1 MRIYVIVL
9 IIAAASVMAL
19 AACGGVPAP
28 YGLYGSRPAKQWG
41 GASTCP
47 SC

>member
-1 MRIYVIVL
+1 MRIYFIVL
-9 IIAAASVMAL
+9 IIAAASVL
-19 AACGGVPAP
+19 TITACGSGPAP
-28 YGLYGSRPAKQWG
+28 YGLYGGRPAQQWG

>member
-1 MRIYVIVL
+1 MRIYFVVL
-9 IIAAASVMAL
+9 IIAAASVLAL
-19 AACGGVPAP
+19 TACGSGPAP
-28 YGLYGSRPAKQWG
+28 YGLYGGRPATQWG